1 MESDE
6 RCITILVGSN
16 NTPKPIL
23 SSRAPVI
30 PTLSWPWGFG
40 YVDFNITFDQQIKR
54 PRHSKFIQI
63 ILEGHVIYK
72 LDTRSSSDVTI
83 NQAGLLTLQFR
94 VPQVV
99 LSMQGNYSITLD
111 RGAVVGLGCSSDG
124 PPSPAISSRESW
136 TFDVGVCAKG
146 TFIDHSSYNC
156 NDVDECSNPPSILS
170 RKKRSHWYWYYGY
183 YSSSSQGIIPS
194 VYYLVVS
201 SFS

>member
-1 MESDE
+1 MNAE
-6 RCITILVGSN
+6 ILLSN
-16 NTPKPIL
+16 
-23 SSRAPVI
+23 
-30 PTLSWPWGFG
+30 
-40 YVDFNITFDQQIKR
+40 QIKR

-83 NQAGLLTLQFR
+83 NQDGSLTLQFR

-111 RGAVVGLGCSSDG
+111 RGAVVGLGCTSDG

-156 NDVDECSNPPSILS
+156 NGEIIKS
-170 RKKRSHWYWYYGY
+170 RGMLCRGGSPLFKLHV
-183 YSSSSQGIIPS
+183 YSRIAAPN
-194 VYYLVVS
+194 
-201 SFS
+201 